1 MSCLLRPPSR
11 WLARPVAASWAVS
24 DCCRC
29 GLLAVRFGPALGL
42 FSQASLESS
51 GNLSPTPLG
60 QSLFPRTAVCPNAL
74 PLLAGPVAGLFI
86 TDELRVWDGAIL
98 QAWPGS
104 VLSLSATTGGPGSQA
119 LPASSLGGGRTVQPL
134 STCWACWVRGPDTFP
149 WASSHPLSMVNSSL
163 GDKLFQLLPSHLR
176 SGRLPQPQG
185 KPPPGLF
192 PQMPS
197 QLCPDHSSG

>member
-86 TDELRVWDGAIL
+86 TDELRVCGMVRFCRPG
-98 QAWPGS
+98 QAASCPRPPPQEAQ
-104 VLSLSATTGGPGSQA
+104 VRRLSLPPV
-119 LPASSLGGGRTVQPL
+119 LVGGGRCSHSAL
-134 STCWACWVRGPDTFP
+134 AGP
-149 WASSHPLSMVNSSL
+149 V
-163 GDKLFQLLPSHLR
+163 G
-176 SGRLPQPQG
+176 
-185 KPPPGLF
+185 
-192 PQMPS
+192 
-197 QLCPDHSSG
+197 